1 MMRWVTNIVF
11 LVLLT
16 TLTGTILAVI
26 WRLHYLL
33 VRRFAG
39 IRYIYFSLCFTM
51 AGYFLPL
58 FYLESCLK
66 EKQIL
71 FSNIN
76 GFLNVKGGYINWII
90 IALFVVWFSGFLF
103 QVIRY
108 INISLDVRWTTHQ
121 SMSARR
127 KLREMVEDTRTK
139 LGIQREITV
148 RQGVRILS
156 PFVEGVHA
164 IKVYFPMVKF
174 EDEVLYQIVYHE
186 LTHIRHRDYIWRPFC
201 YSICCIYWFN
211 PIAWNTFKIWR
222 RWSES
227 YCDLACCQQISPKRY
242 FQILYE
248 FNETVTN
255 PGNIK
260 LSMWLDD
267 EHELEW
273 RVNYMNTF
281 YGRKGLKKSVAIAVM
296 CLFLLTGTVCTYAA
310 TGALAKG
317 YNTLW
322 YSSSVKGQE
331 KMDLSEQEQDYTV
344 HEGTLEDLEKYSV
357 VEEEQGV
364 VTRSGVHMIDVD
376 LANYSYYRSAEIQKA
391 KSGSILVSVTVTPN
405 NRTVSLG
412 IIRPDGTTTYVEGKG
427 DISYRFNNLNMTGKF
442 RVFIAN
448 QSGAKV
454 NISGHYQ

>member
-1 MMRWVTNIVF
+1 MRWVTNIVF

-58 FYLESCLK
+58 FYLGSRLK

-76 GFLNVKGGYINWII
+76 GFLNVKGGYIDWII

-108 INISLDVRWTTHQ
+108 INITLNVRWTTHQ
-121 SMSARR
+121 SMSTRR

-156 PFVEGVHA
+156 PFVEGIRA

-242 FQILYE
+242 FEILFE
-248 FNETVTN
+248 FNETVTD

-310 TGALAKG
+310 TEVLAKG
-317 YNTLW
+317 YNAVW
-322 YSSSVKGQE
+322 YNSLVKGQE
-331 KMDLSEQEQDYTV
+331 KMELTEEEQDYVV
-344 HEGTLEDLEKYSV
+344 HEGTVDELENYTV
-357 VEEEQGV
+357 VEDDQKFSTQATLKTFNV
-364 VTRSGVHMIDVD
+364 S
-376 LANYSYYRSAEIQKA
+376 LANYSYYRSLEFKKT
-391 KSGSILVSVTVTPN
+391 KSGSIYVNVNVVPTDRVVSV
-405 NRTVSLG
+405 G
-412 IIRPDGTTTYVEGKG
+412 IIRPDGTTSYVEGKKR
-427 DISYRFNNLNMTGKF
+427 IEHTFTNLKVSGNF
-442 RVFIAN
+442 QIFVAN
-448 QSGAKV
+448 QSGVKV
-454 NISGHYQ
+454 QVGGNYY